1 MEIVINDTNILIDLY
16 NAGLLAYCKK
26 LNLDFRTLDVV
37 INEIEDSEQYTAVQS
52 IIDEGT
58 LSVYSLSGEQV
69 GTVFQKVS
77 EYNGVCNLSVEDISV
92 MVYAIDN
99 NCRLLTGDKKLK
111 DKATLENVKVSGILF
126 LTDMLTQEGDI
137 DCGEMINALERL
149 LSSNNRLPRKLIKER
164 IETLKR
170 LNTLQSY
177 LVGEAPLRGAAP
189 WLQRG
194 SLFNLPFH
202 VAVTFLDF
210 AFTDWR
216 EGPVARMYK
225 RSFLS
230 VPIPV
235 MSRAKTMAQVKSAFL
250 LVVWMSLKIGYEFS
264 GCNPFF
270 IHFFIR
276 LL

>member
-77 EYNGVCNLSVEDISV
+77 EYNCVCNLSVEDISV

-99 NCRLLTGDKKLK
+99 NCRLLTG
-111 DKATLENVKVSGILF
+111 ENVKVSGILF

-170 LNTLQSY
+170 LNTL
-177 LVGEAPLRGAAP
+177 
-189 WLQRG
+189 
-194 SLFNLPFH
+194 
-202 VAVTFLDF
+202 
-210 AFTDWR
+210 
-216 EGPVARMYK
+216 
-225 RSFLS
+225 
-230 VPIPV
+230 
-235 MSRAKTMAQVKSAFL
+235 
-250 LVVWMSLKIGYEFS
+250 
-264 GCNPFF
+264 
-270 IHFFIR
+270 
-276 LL
+276 